1 MFRTNQTS
9 APIELEILNSKN
21 IQNLE
26 GTHSGRPVFS
36 MGYLVFNG

>member
-1 MFRTNQTS
+1 MFKTNQTS
-9 APIELEILNSKN
+9 APTELERPNSKN

-26 GTHSGRPVFS
+26 GTHSDRLVFS

>member
-9 APIELEILNSKN
+9 SPTELERPNSKN

-26 GTHSGRPVFS
+26 GTQSDKPIFS

>member
-9 APIELEILNSKN
+9 APIELERLNSKN

-26 GTHSGRPVFS
+26 GTHSDRPVFS

>member
-9 APIELEILNSKN
+9 APTELERPNRKN

-26 GTHSGRPVFS
+26 GTHSDRLVFS